1 MTSRIPTL
9 ERRIQRIKAQLL
21 ALEDLRPGN
30 LSKQYTVCGKEGCR
44 CQADPSQ
51 RHGPYLK
58 LGWTRKRRSTTR
70 FVRREDAVT
79 VRAQV
84 RNYQRLQKLL
94 DQWIEAA
101 IELCELKIR
110 QAPREAAPSKRT

>member
-1 MTSRIPTL
+1 MPGRPESASRAVPQARLDSQTQKHHTIRTP
-9 ERRIQRIKAQLL
+9 R
-21 ALEDLRPGN
+21 
-30 LSKQYTVCGKEGCR
+30 GC
-44 CQADPSQ
+44 
-51 RHGPYLK
+51 
-58 LGWTRKRRSTTR
+58 
-70 FVRREDAVT
+70 VT

-110 QAPREAAPSKRT
+110 QAPREAAPSKRA